1 MQISLIAAVAENYT
15 IGRDGDLPWH
25 LPSDLRWFVS
35 HTKGKPIIFGRK
47 TLDSLGEPLPSRR
60 NIILT
65 RQEDWSM
72 EGCDVAHSIE
82 DALEMATEPG
92 DVEEVMILGGG
103 HVYEQFM
110 DRADRFY
117 LTVVHE
123 QFEGD
128 AHFPAFDM
136 DQWEI
141 RARRRVEADDD
152 NPHDHTFYVLDRLEY
167 GPAANPSEGTIPA
180 ELRKRTLV

>member
-1 MQISLIAAVAENYT
+1 MKISLIAAVAENYT
-15 IGRDGDLPWH
+15 IGKDGDLPWH

-35 HTKGKPIIFGRK
+35 HTKGKPIVFGRK

-65 RQEDWSM
+65 RQEDWKM
-72 EGCDVAHSIE
+72 EGCEIAHSIE
-82 DALEMATEPG
+82 EALDIADGP
-92 DVEEVMILGGG
+92 DVQEVMILGGAT
-103 HVYEQFM
+103 VYEQFL

-117 LTVVHE
+117 LTIVHD

-128 AHFPAFDM
+128 THFPPIDM

-141 RARRRVEADDD
+141 RFRRRAEVDEE
-152 NPHDHTFYVLDRLEY
+152 NEIEHTFYVLDRLEY
-167 GPAANPSEGTIPA
+167 GPAANPSQGKVPT
-180 ELRKRTLV
+180 ELRKMKLV